1 MKAPILS
8 EVQWERIAQHVEGM
22 KRPEHYRILLL
33 LIRKLGLRP
42 MELAGLESSWF
53 RGCELRIPLGHSK
66 GGSGRSL
73 PVDADILDALLLHMG
88 ERRGRVFLNREGC
101 PFSAHQMSAS
111 IRRLMSEAGVQGS
124 AYSGRRGMAT
134 KMVEQGAS
142 MRVLQKALGHRHLQT
157 TMAYAEV
164 SDNMLRS
171 ALCG

>member
-1 MKAPILS
+1 MKAPILTDA
-8 EVQWERIAQHVEGM
+8 QWNKIALHVETM
-22 KRPEHYRILLL
+22 KRPEHYRLLL
-33 LIRKLGLRP
+33 VLVRKLGLRP

-53 RGCELRIPLGHSK
+53 RGGELRIPLGHSK

-73 PVDADILDALLLHMG
+73 PVSADILDAVYLHMG
-88 ERRGRVFLNREGC
+88 ERKGRVFLNREGY

-111 IRRLMSEAGVQGS
+111 VRRLMGMAGVEGS

-134 KMVEQGAS
+134 RMVEQGAS

-164 SDNMLRS
+164 SDSMLRQ
-171 ALCG
+171 ALFG

>member
-8 EVQWERIAQHVEGM
+8 EAQWEQIAAHVETM
-22 KRPEHYRILLL
+22 KRPQHYRFLLL

-53 RGCELRIPLGHSK
+53 RGTELRIPLGHSK

-73 PVDADILDALLLHMG
+73 PVNDEILAALALHMG

-111 IRRLMSEAGVQGS
+111 IRRLMDMAGVQGS

-134 KMVEQGAS
+134 RMVEQGQS
-142 MRVLQKALGHRHLQT
+142 MRVLQAALGHRHLT
-157 TMAYAEV
+157 TTQQYAEV
-164 SDNMLRS
+164 SDKMLRS
-171 ALCG
+171 ALFA

>member
-8 EVQWERIAQHVEGM
+8 AAQWEQVVLHVETM
-22 KRPEHYRILLL
+22 KRPEHYRFLLL
-33 LIRKLGLRP
+33 LVRKLGLRP
-42 MELAGLESSWF
+42 MEIAGLERSWF
-53 RGCELRIPLGHSK
+53 RGMELRIPIGHSK

-73 PVDADILDALLLHMG
+73 PVDEEILSGLALHMG
-88 ERRGRVFLNREGC
+88 ERQGSVFLNREGF

-134 KMVEQGAS
+134 RMVEQGAS

-171 ALCG
+171 ALFG